1 MKEVILVKYG
11 EIILKGLNRSK
22 FEDLLI
28 RNIKKAVGR
37 ENLASVKKAQAIIYL
52 EPQPTADVDA
62 IMEKLQKVFG
72 IVNIYIY
79 LCNMSSDNKPVDKC
93 HIGYAHSLNQNE
105 RYKSQIYP
113 RVKYVIFE
121 EFITDKLYLPNE
133 CETLQQYTSTATPA
147 ATTTRALRHT
157 LPLKTFL
164 RQ

>member
-62 IMEKLQKVFG
+62 SMEKLQKVFG
-72 IVNIYIY
+72 IVNI
-79 LCNMSSDNKPVDKC
+79 S
-93 HIGYAHSLNQNE
+93 
-105 RYKSQIYP
+105 
-113 RVKYVIFE
+113 
-121 EFITDKLYLPNE
+121 
-133 CETLQQYTSTATPA
+133 
-147 ATTTRALRHT
+147 RAGV
-157 LPLKTFL
+157 F
-164 RQ
+164 